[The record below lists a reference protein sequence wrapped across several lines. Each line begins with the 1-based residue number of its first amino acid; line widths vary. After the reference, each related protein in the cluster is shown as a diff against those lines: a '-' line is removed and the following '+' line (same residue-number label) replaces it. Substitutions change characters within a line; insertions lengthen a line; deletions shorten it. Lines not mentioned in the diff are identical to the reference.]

1 MSDVLGGFC
10 MSLLTKL
17 GRYIQ
22 QGVILV
28 LYARMLL
35 DTALKHWLL
44 TDFFSQKLITVEA
57 HHVRVCDHGLA
68 LTCCR
73 QGCRKSCY
81 RNLPTEIP
89 SRMLCVVIAVILPNV
104 KIGSF

>member
-44 TDFFSQKLITVEA
+44 TDFFSQKLITV
-57 HHVRVCDHGLA
+57 
-68 LTCCR
+68 
-73 QGCRKSCY
+73 
-81 RNLPTEIP
+81 
-89 SRMLCVVIAVILPNV
+89 
-104 KIGSF
+104 